1 MLAKAYSGLI
11 GLAFLA
17 AATSPASAAGSGDGC
32 VDLAVP
38 KQAVAAHNGRWIEL
52 TTDQW
57 EFMRGIYAMHP
68 STPLGLPFGD
78 KAALAQFTDEPGGL
92 VFFID
97 GDRACTP
104 MAVPAALLTVIQD
117 VATATIM
124 HEAPGL

>member
-1 MLAKAYSGLI
+1 MLSTTHVGFLGLV
-11 GLAFLA
+11 FLA
-17 AATSPASAAGSGDGC
+17 AVASPAYAAGSSDGC
-32 VDLAVP
+32 VDISVP

-52 TTDQW
+52 TSDQW
-57 EFMRGIYAMHP
+57 QFMRGIYAMHP

-78 KAALAQFTDEPGGL
+78 KAALVQFTDEPGGL